1 MAFDTYENSN
11 FDGVPVRLYEI
22 SYGGDAWRY
31 NSSDRNLTVGG
42 VEYVACAI
50 SDDGFDQSGEA
61 TSETLS
67 ITCPASLEIVRRY
80 RGTPPSSTILVRVRE
95 LHYDDVGY
103 IAGGLTSVPIV
114 WQGELTGVREQDS
127 ATAILTANM
136 LTISFKRGGLRLS
149 WQRQCPHFVYDSNC
163 RLNKASFAVAVTG
176 TINATKITVSTD
188 ISGYAANY
196 FDGGFVEWTD
206 PVTGTKEMRGIELQ
220 EGSVLNLLGTIDNIE
235 GTSASFKI
243 YPGCRRTIDYCQS
256 VFNNHANYGGVPH
269 LPGRSPFD
277 GNPIY

>member
-1 MAFDTYENSN
+1 MAFDTFENSN
-11 FDGVPVRLYEI
+11 FDGVPVLLYEF
-22 SYGGDAWRY
+22 SYGGDVWRY

-42 VEYVACAI
+42 LLYEACAI
-50 SDDGFDQSGEA
+50 SDDGFEQSGEA

-67 ITCPASLEIVRRY
+67 ITCPVSLEVVRRY
-80 RGTPPSSTILVRVRE
+80 RGTPPSSTVLVRRRE
-95 LHYDDVGY
+95 LHYDDTGY
-103 IAGGLTSVPIV
+103 IAGGLASVPIM
-114 WQGELTGVREQDS
+114 WQGELSGVREQDE
-127 ATAILTANM
+127 ATALITANM

-149 WQRQCPHFVYDSNC
+149 WQRGCPHFIYDSNC
-163 RLNKASFAVAVTG
+163 RLNKSTFAVAVAG

-188 ISGYAANY
+188 LSGYAASY

-206 PVTGTKEMRGIELQ
+206 PDTGSVEMRGIELQ
-220 EGSVLNLLGTIDNIE
+220 EGPVLNLLGTIDNIE

-243 YPGCRRTIDYCQS
+243 YPGCRRTIDYCKT